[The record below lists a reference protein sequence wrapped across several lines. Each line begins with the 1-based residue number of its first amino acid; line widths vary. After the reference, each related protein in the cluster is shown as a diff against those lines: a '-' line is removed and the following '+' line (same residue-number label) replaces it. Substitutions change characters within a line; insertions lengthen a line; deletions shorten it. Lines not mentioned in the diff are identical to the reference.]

1 MASEEQPNRIKALQT
16 LMAMLDEETPK
27 APVRY
32 FGTLDKEIVI
42 EAEDVLAGVSTGT
55 FEDRT
60 SDARIR
66 VEDALKEWLDALGDS
81 MHFRSP
87 R

>member
-1 MASEEQPNRIKALQT
+1 MASEEQPKRVKALQT
-16 LMAMLDEETPK
+16 LMAMLDKETPK
-27 APVRY
+27 ALVRH

-42 EAEDVLAGVSTGT
+42 EAEDVLAGVSTGI

-60 SDARIR
+60 RDARKG

-81 MHFRSP
+81 MHFRSS